1 MSNSSNE
8 SALQKILV
16 VMGKRTCAPLT
27 MRSPSEIIRGVATV
41 TQQQHE
47 QVIRIAR
54 STSTGPGDLLRL
66 ARECAQDGSIVDV
79 KQLDRFAAADVIE
92 TLRKYEYYT
101 HAMKAA

>member
-1 MSNSSNE
+1 MNNVCNE
-8 SALQKILV
+8 SELQKILV

-54 STSTGPGDLLRL
+54 RTSTGPGDLLRL